1 MASPSMQRR
10 PSRSCVLPSSTRAL
24 EQRERH
30 LVDRPTTRGLASTRG
45 AVLIVADRI
54 SPDRVCFA
62 CSTVDLS
69 LFTSHLSPLT
79 FLLHRRAGRWRWTMF
94 LLNLIFR
101 LGVTSVIIH
110 VGYIREVIYIYM
122 YVYTTRTHTHTI
134 TNQRSDA
141 INVSQID
148 DTTRIDIRQCKCNT
162 TVYVWYRLGCN
173 LQNGSRLWKN
183 QLRIGSLT
191 SGGAVQT
198 MMLGCLKIC

>member
-45 AVLIVADRI
+45 DVLIVADRI

-122 YVYTTRTHTHTI
+122 YVYTTRTHTHTQSQ
-134 TNQRSDA
+134 TNDRMPSTYRK
-141 INVSQID
+141 S
-148 DTTRIDIRQCKCNT
+148 TTRLELTFDNVNATRRSTCG
-162 TVYVWYRLGCN
+162 TVLDA
-173 LQNGSRLWKN
+173 
-183 QLRIGSLT
+183 T
-191 SGGAVQT
+191 SKMGRVSGKTNCVSDH
-198 MMLGCLKIC
+198 